1 MKPKRPEIK
10 PYLLKWINTH
20 EGIHKKVDLYIVG
33 DEIDHSAEGVGRAL
47 RELAEE
53 KKIFVSYYDGKYV
66 NGLAQYSALPITQK
80 KLPTYTLTVR
90 EDGTR
95 VAIMN

>member
-1 MKPKRPEIK
+1 MKPKRPPLK
-10 PYLLKWINTH
+10 PHLLKWLNDNP
-20 EGIHKKVDLYIVG
+20 GVHKKVDLYPVG
-33 DEIDHSAEGVGRAL
+33 DEIEFSAESVGREL
-47 RELAEE
+47 RNLEKAEE
-53 KKIFVSYYDGKYV
+53 IHVDYYDGKYV
-66 NGLAQYSALPITQK
+66 KGLAQYSALPITQK